1 MDDALMLQYRP
12 CGPGPVTAPAAEE
25 PPADIALL
33 EFAET
38 QQEPDRGVAIVDIL
52 DDYHASTRSSL
63 KIDVM

>member
-1 MDDALMLQYRP
+1 MDDALVLRYRP
-12 CGPGPVTAPAAEE
+12 CGPGPVTAPAEE